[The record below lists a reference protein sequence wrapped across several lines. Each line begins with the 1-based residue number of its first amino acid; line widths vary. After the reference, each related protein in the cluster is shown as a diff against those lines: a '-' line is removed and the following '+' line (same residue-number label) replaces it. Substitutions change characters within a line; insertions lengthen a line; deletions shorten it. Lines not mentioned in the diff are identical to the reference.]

1 MRIENK
7 ILKAVDKYIETN
19 KENADAQDHTMEGN
33 KRACDYLKKANAGS
47 DIQLIILGII
57 EREG

>member
-7 ILKAVDKYIETN
+7 ILKAVDKYIVDHEIA
-19 KENADAQDHTMEGN
+19 KDAEPKTGKGMD
-33 KRACDYLKKANAGS
+33 RAIECLTKANAGS
-47 DIQLIILGII
+47 EIQLIILGII